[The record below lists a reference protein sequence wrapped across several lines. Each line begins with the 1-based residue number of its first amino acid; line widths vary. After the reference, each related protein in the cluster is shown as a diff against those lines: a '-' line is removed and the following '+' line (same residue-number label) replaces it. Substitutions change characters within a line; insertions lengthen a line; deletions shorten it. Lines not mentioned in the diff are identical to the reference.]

1 MGKNQLTIFDS
12 PFDRDGT
19 EWMPGTDPRMRP
31 VFPRIHPAFDF
42 AVAAIGL
49 IVLAPIFL
57 VTSIAIKLDSRGPIF
72 IREPKVGHN
81 NQVIQVFKFR
91 CVAAHA
97 ESNLCQHLT
106 RIGQVLGETGID
118 QLPQLF
124 NVLRGEISIADLLH
138 AIRRDG
144 VFLPQLSLIFST
156 RRPPSG

>member
-1 MGKNQLTIFDS
+1 
-12 PFDRDGT
+12 
-19 EWMPGTDPRMRP
+19 MPGNDPRNHSAFR
-31 VFPRIHPAFDF
+31 RIHPAFDF

-72 IREPKVGHN
+72 IRELKVGHN

-91 CVAAHA
+91 CLAAHA
-97 ESNLCQHLT
+97 ESSICQRLT

-124 NVLRGEISIADLLH
+124 NVLRGEMSFADLLH
-138 AIRRDG
+138 AIGRDD
-144 VFLPQLSLIFST
+144 VFLP
-156 RRPPSG
+156 

>member
-1 MGKNQLTIFDS
+1 MSERNQLTIFDS
-12 PFDRDGT
+12 PFDRDDT
-19 EWMPGTDPRMRP
+19 EYMPGIDQRIHSA
-31 VFPRIHPAFDF
+31 FPRIHPAFDF

-49 IVLAPIFL
+49 IVFAPIFL

-97 ESNLCQHLT
+97 ESGICKRLT

-124 NVLRGEISIADLLH
+124 NVLRGEMLLADLLR
-138 AIRRDG
+138 AIGRDG
-144 VFLPQLSLIFST
+144 VFLP
-156 RRPPSG
+156 